1 MEPNLAAPRNANVLP
16 PSGSG
21 VLSSPYP
28 VAPPQL
34 REAAQQIEGQAV
46 GLSLIAPVKDE
57 VDNLVNLVDRVLE
70 VFADREDIELILI
83 DDGST
88 DGSTQLARNLV
99 LEHSR
104 VRAVI
109 FEHNRGQSAAITAGC
124 RVARGPLIATLDADL
139 QNDPSDLPSMIER
152 LEREQVDA
160 VVGFRAKRNDN
171 WIRRVS
177 SKLAN
182 RVRNWISGDS
192 IRDTGCSLKVF
203 RSEAISTLP
212 MFDGM
217 HRFLPTLLRYHGFT
231 VVEQSVKHHPRVAGE
246 SKYGVR
252 NRALRAFLDL
262 LAVRWM
268 RSRRIELPVAEVI
281 EPSDARG
288 VIQPAGSPQ
297 TVNAHRAVD
306 LESPRTAEPRA
317 NPL

>member
-16 PSGSG
+16 PSGPG
-21 VLSSPYP
+21 ALSSPYP
-28 VAPPQL
+28 LAPPEL
-34 REAAQQIEGQAV
+34 REAAARIEGRRV

-57 VDNLVNLVDRVLE
+57 VDNLTNLVNRVLE
-70 VFADREDIELILI
+70 VFADREDIELILV

-88 DGSTQLARNLV
+88 DGSTQLARDLV
-99 LEHSR
+99 LEHTN

-109 FEHNRGQSAAITAGC
+109 FENNRGQSAAITAGC
-124 RVARGPLIATLDADL
+124 RVARGPFVATLDADL
-139 QNDPSDLPSMIER
+139 QNDPGDLPNMLER

-160 VVGFRAKRNDN
+160 IVGFRVKRNDN

-182 RVRNWISGDS
+182 RIRNSISGDS

-203 RSEAISTLP
+203 RNEAISAIP

-231 VVEQSVKHHPRVAGE
+231 VLEQAVSHHPRVAGT

-268 RSRRIELPVAEVI
+268 RSRRIELPIAEVI
-281 EPSDARG
+281 EPAEGQG
-288 VIQPAGSPQ
+288 VIQPASF
-297 TVNAHRAVD
+297 
-306 LESPRTAEPRA
+306 PRTANAHPASDLATTEAAEPRVHR
-317 NPL
+317 L